1 MFSYKIFL
9 IEFLPPPLFLL
20 LVLVLLFFFFFFFL
34 NATKETIVQICSGKQ
49 KG

>member
-9 IEFLPPPLFLL
+9 IEFLPPLFLL
-20 LVLVLLFFFFFFFL
+20 LVLVLLLFFFFFFFL
-34 NATKETIVQICSGKQ
+34 NATKETIVQICRGKQ